1 MPLTPTLAAAV
12 WMTGAI
18 ASFTSM
24 AIAGRAVSDDLDTFE
39 IMLFRSLVGIFIVT
53 SVALFTRQ
61 TANIRRTRL
70 GLHALRNLL
79 HFAGQNL
86 WFFAITL
93 IPLAQVFSIE
103 FSAPLWVTLMAPLFL
118 GERITLPRAAAAILG
133 FTGILIVARPDFGH
147 LDPGIIAIAIAAIC
161 FAGTAI
167 CTKRLTQTEP
177 ILSIL
182 FWLTVMQA
190 VFGITMA
197 GWDGDITLPDPRTAP
212 WLVLIGCAGLF
223 AHFCLTQ
230 ALRCAP
236 AVIVMPMDF
245 VRLPVAAF
253 VGALFYNEG
262 LDGIVFLGAGLII
275 IGNFLNLWAETKRD
289 SRLNAR

>member
-1 MPLTPTLAAAV
+1 L
-12 WMTGAI
+12 
-18 ASFTSM
+18 
-24 AIAGRAVSDDLDTFE
+24 
-39 IMLFRSLVGIFIVT
+39 
-53 SVALFTRQ
+53 
-61 TANIRRTRL
+61 
-70 GLHALRNLL
+70 
-79 HFAGQNL
+79 
-86 WFFAITL
+86 
-93 IPLAQVFSIE
+93 
-103 FSAPLWVTLMAPLFL
+103 
-118 GERITLPRAAAAILG
+118 
-133 FTGILIVARPDFGH
+133 
-147 LDPGIIAIAIAAIC
+147 
-161 FAGTAI
+161 
-167 CTKRLTQTEP
+167 
-177 ILSIL
+177 
-182 FWLTVMQA
+182 
-190 VFGITMA
+190 A
-197 GWDGDITLPDPRTAP
+197 GWVGDITLPDPRTAP

>member
-24 AIAGRAVSDDLDTFE
+24 AVAGRAVSGDLDTFE
-39 IMLFRSLVGIFIVT
+39 IMLFRSLVGICIVT
-53 SVALFTRQ
+53 SVALVTRQ
-61 TANIRRTRL
+61 TANIRRARL

-147 LDPGIIAIAIAAIC
+147 LDPGIIAIAIAAVC

-167 CTKRLTQTEP
+167 CTDDDELLLGCEGGVWVTPDE
-177 ILSIL
+177 LGYG
-182 FWLTVMQA
+182 
-190 VFGITMA
+190 FGCDC
-197 GWDGDITLPDPRTAP
+197 WDQPCGPDQY
-212 WLVLIGCAGLF
+212 GCAVPG
-223 AHFCLTQ
+223 
-230 ALRCAP
+230 
-236 AVIVMPMDF
+236 
-245 VRLPVAAF
+245 F
-253 VGALFYNEG
+253 VG
-262 LDGIVFLGAGLII
+262 LDDATRRREVDARVRRA
-275 IGNFLNLWAETKRD
+275 AEV
-289 SRLNAR
+289 A

>member
-1 MPLTPTLAAAV
+1 MNLSPTLAAAA

-18 ASFTSM
+18 VSFTLM
-24 AIAGRAVSDDLDTFE
+24 AVGGRAVSLELDTFE
-39 IMLFRSLVGIFIVT
+39 IMMFRSLVGMCIVA
-53 SVALFTRQ
+53 SVAVITRQ
-61 TANIRRTRL
+61 TGNIRRARL

-93 IPLAQVFSIE
+93 IPLAQVFAIE
-103 FSAPLWVTLMAPLFL
+103 FSAPLWVTLLAPLFL

-133 FTGILIVARPDFGH
+133 FAGILIVARPDFGH
-147 LDPGIIAIAIAAIC
+147 INPGIIAVAIAAIC

-177 ILSIL
+177 IMSIM

-190 VFGITMA
+190 AFGIIAA
-197 GWDGDITLPDPRTAP
+197 GWDGDIAAPNLHTAP